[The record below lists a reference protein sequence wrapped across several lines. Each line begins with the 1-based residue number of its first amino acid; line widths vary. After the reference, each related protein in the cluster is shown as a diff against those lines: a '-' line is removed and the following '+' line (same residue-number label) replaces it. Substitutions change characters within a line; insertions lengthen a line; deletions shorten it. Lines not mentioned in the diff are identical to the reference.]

1 MNTSVY
7 PKIVTGKV
15 QVAYFEN
22 VFSDWSVFKE
32 MVLLSNQRFPF
43 KRDSASY
50 RGSSQQNMAAA
61 DASQSDVEQK
71 INVLPP

>member
-1 MNTSVY
+1 
-7 PKIVTGKV
+7 
-15 QVAYFEN
+15 
-22 VFSDWSVFKE
+22 